1 MSSMFDLHRR
11 KAPARKLNYD
21 RAYRSWWAL
30 LSNKVLNLFTW
41 EGLPED
47 LPQREIEFRLHFTDL
62 AVTAIV
68 NSRRYKKLI
77 AADASGYGVTQY
89 RDVWTNCIWT
99 CPNDSGKADLLGP
112 EKSAVLIRNN
122 SSLLPTSILI
132 DRYANL
138 LAHAELSLQAI
149 LINSRTTG
157 ILAARDDK
165 QRNAIMEFY
174 AALEDGRTMAIVDD
188 MGLDSLIGSEGLRM
202 IATQYPSSTHILD
215 FWQARQNLYK
225 EFLAEIGISKATDK
239 RERLISDEVAQDQPL
254 YEFSL
259 DDMLRCRQQG
269 AEEMNDLFGLS
280 VSVNVNEAIKVNAEE
295 VTTNEA
301 ERAGDRSDA
310 GSDGSRGD
318 RG

>member
-1 MSSMFDLHRR
+1 MSSMFELHKR
-11 KAPARKLNYD
+11 KAAQRKLNFD

-41 EGLPED
+41 EGLPSD
-47 LPQREIEFRLHFTDL
+47 LPQREIEFRLNFSDM

-89 RDVWTNCIWT
+89 RDVWTDCIWT
-99 CPNDSGKADLLGP
+99 CPNDSGTAKLIGPDKA
-112 EKSAVLIRNN
+112 AVLIRNN
-122 SSLLPTSILI
+122 SSLLPTSILV
-132 DRYANL
+132 DRYAGL

-165 QRNAIMEFY
+165 QRDAIMQFY

-188 MGLDSLIGSEGLRM
+188 MGLDSLVGSEGLRQ
-202 IATQYPSSTHILD
+202 IATTYPSSTHILD

-225 EFLAEIGISKATDK
+225 EFLAEIGISKSTDK
-239 RERLISDEVAQDQPL
+239 RERLISDEVAQDKPL

-280 VSVNVNEAIKVNAEE
+280 VSVNVNDAIKVNAEE
-295 VTTNEA
+295 VATNET
-301 ERAGDRSDA
+301 ERAGNDSGA
-310 GSDGSRGD
+310 GSDSRIGD
-318 RG
+318 S

>member
-1 MSSMFDLHRR
+1 MSSMFELHKR
-11 KAPARKLNYD
+11 KAAQRKLNFD

-41 EGLPED
+41 EGLPAD
-47 LPQREIEFRLHFTDL
+47 LPQREIEFRLNFTDL

-99 CPNDSGKADLLGP
+99 CPNDAGKADLLGP
-112 EKSAVLIRNN
+112 DKSAVLIRNN
-122 SSLLPTSILI
+122 SSLLPTSILV
-132 DRYANL
+132 DRYAGL

-165 QRNAIMEFY
+165 QRDAIMQFY

-188 MGLDSLIGSEGLRM
+188 TGLDSLVGSEGLRQ
-202 IATQYPSSTHILD
+202 IATTYPSSTHILD

-225 EFLAEIGISKATDK
+225 EFLAEIGISKSTDK

-295 VTTNEA
+295 VATNEV
-301 ERAGDRSDA
+301 EGTGSGSNAGR
-310 GSDGSRGD
+310 DGSSGD
-318 RG
+318 S